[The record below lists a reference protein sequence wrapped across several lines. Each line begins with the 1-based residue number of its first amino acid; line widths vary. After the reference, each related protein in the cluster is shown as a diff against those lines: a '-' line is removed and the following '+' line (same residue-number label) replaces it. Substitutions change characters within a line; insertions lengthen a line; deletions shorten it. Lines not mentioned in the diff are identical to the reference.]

1 MHGASKVPGRFELA
15 LQKCFVDDYLGRD
28 PVAVGNDWSM
38 TKLANLRIPALESNG
53 ETFGCGQLGNSVDHS
68 PRKQRELKRVSSGQL
83 SLVLTCLDEGRQ
95 RPEGL
100 FGGFGLVRTRALRNR
115 RIEHHRKVLRSTESE
130 LDVGES
136 GDFQSIQRLRLPLG
150 GVAHG
155 PGQLPESLG
164 SDGCQKFFPIRKV
177 PIRGVVGDACAPGD
191 FPQSKARGTD
201 LADQLNCRFQQSF
214 FQMGV
219 VVRLSWTHSSQQHT
233 TYGWHEQHA
242 PICTEICKPTFI
254 CNHVDTRNI

>member
-1 MHGASKVPGRFELA
+1 MLQIDQISLFRVLASLCE
-15 LQKCFVDDYLGRD
+15 
-28 PVAVGNDWSM
+28 S
-38 TKLANLRIPALESNG
+38 LRISRQGLVNDEVGELENPSPG
-53 ETFGCGQLGNSVDHS
+53 VKRETFGCGQLGNSVDHS

-233 TYGWHEQHA
+233 TYGWHEQHPPPSA
-242 PICTEICKPTFI
+242 LRFANQLLFATML
-254 CNHVDTRNI
+254 TRATSEQ